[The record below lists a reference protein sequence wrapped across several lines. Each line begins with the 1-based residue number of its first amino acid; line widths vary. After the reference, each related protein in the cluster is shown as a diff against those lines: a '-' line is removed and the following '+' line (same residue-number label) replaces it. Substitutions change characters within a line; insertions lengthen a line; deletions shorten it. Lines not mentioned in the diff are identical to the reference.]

1 MNINYLKLAKLEF
14 HTSITYYEQQEKG
27 LGKKFQKDIQA
38 SINRIKNFP
47 NSYQKVSN
55 QIRRCTLH
63 RFPYNILYLFEEN
76 TILIVAI
83 AHQHRVPEY
92 WIERVQ

>member
-14 HTSITYYEQQEKG
+14 HDSIKYYKKKKKDID
-27 LGKKFQKDIQA
+27 KKFSNDIQA

-47 NSYQKVSN
+47 NSYQKISN

-83 AHQHRVPEY
+83 AHQHRIPDY
-92 WIERVQ
+92 WVDRV

>member
-14 HTSITYYEQQEKG
+14 HASITYYEQQEKG
-27 LGKKFQKDIQA
+27 LGKRFQNDIQA

-63 RFPYNILYLFEEN
+63 RFPYNILYLFEED

>member
-14 HTSITYYEQQEKG
+14 HDSIKYYEQQEKD
-27 LGKKFQKDIQA
+27 LGKKLSDDIQA

-63 RFPYNILYLFEEN
+63 RFPYNILYLFEED
-76 TILIVAI
+76 TILIIAI
-83 AHQHRVPEY
+83 AHQHRIPDY
-92 WIERVQ
+92 WVDRV

>member
-14 HTSITYYEQQEKG
+14 HDSIKYYEQQEKG
-27 LGKKFQKDIQA
+27 LGKKFSNDIQT

-63 RFPYNILYLFEEN
+63 RFPYNILYLFEED
-76 TILIVAI
+76 TILIIAI
-83 AHQHRVPEY
+83 AHQHRIPDY
-92 WIERVQ
+92 WVDRV